1 MPKPLSLTRSTKGG
15 ARAKCSRPLGLFHYF
30 ESAGSVLFPSNV
42 MVELI
47 LVYRVSIVL
56 FFLVVIGEATA
67 NLVPGIRDLFLTFQL
82 IPFLPQ
88 GLLIRI
94 HLQRI
99 HPLFCQT

>member
-1 MPKPLSLTRSTKGG
+1 
-15 ARAKCSRPLGLFHYF
+15 
-30 ESAGSVLFPSNV
+30 
-42 MVELI
+42 
-47 LVYRVSIVL
+47 
-56 FFLVVIGEATA
+56 
-67 NLVPGIRDLFLTFQL
+67 LFLTFQL